1 MGDVT
6 GLARSS
12 TALADLFVMAGRLE
26 DAIALLA
33 DSISL
38 NFEKG
43 SALGLA
49 FNRRALVT
57 LRQTMAQA
65 HGPEAERFQDAFAAV
80 DSRLTQAESI
90 LGRVVLPGETPES

>member
-43 SALGLA
+43 S
-49 FNRRALVT
+49 ALVT